1 MPRRLPRALLTVAT
15 TAALLFPPAAFAQS
29 SDEPVRD
36 AATQSSE
43 DPDWSGRKLHQ
54 SIDTLADVGSSQVTV
69 PGPLRDIS
77 PEYPLPVDENIREV
91 RIVGKRIDDLAQRI
105 ERWTIASPAM
115 GRNVSVQIQRS
126 ANPFVP
132 APMFYLLDGAD
143 AEYDSGWVA
152 NGGVPDVLG
161 RENVTVVMPTQAR
174 ASLYSNWVADDPELG
189 RNQWET
195 FLTQELPRALESD
208 PLLHFNGHRAI
219 GGLSMGAI
227 GALHLAN
234 SNPEL
239 YDAAVG
245 ISGCY
250 STTSE
255 LGRQTINALVSTRGG
270 TLDNL
275 WGPFG
280 SPQWESH
287 DTVEKPEGLRD
298 MAIYLAAAN
307 GVIGQEDLQFYA
319 EDPAREIIAGTA
331 LERGVLDCTRDLD
344 EAMRERGMTHQVVE
358 YSPAGAHNWRYF
370 NEQLTPAWQTIK
382 ASLY

>member
-1 MPRRLPRALLTVAT
+1 M
-15 TAALLFPPAAFAQS
+15 
-29 SDEPVRD
+29 
-36 AATQSSE
+36 ATQSSE
-43 DPDWSGRKLHQ
+43 DPDWSGQKLHQ
-54 SIDTLADVGSSQVTV
+54 TIETLANLGSSQFNI
-69 PGPLRDIS
+69 PGPLKEIS
-77 PEYPLPVDENIREV
+77 PEYPLPVDESIREV
-91 RIVGKRIDDLAQRI
+91 RIVNRRIDSLSHRV
-105 ERWTIASPAM
+105 ERWTVASPAM

-132 APMFYLLDGAD
+132 APMLYLLDGAD
-143 AEYDSGWVA
+143 AEYNSGWVA
-152 NGGVPDVLG
+152 NGGVPNVLG

-195 FLTQELPRALESD
+195 FLTEELPRALEAD
-208 PLLHFNGHRAI
+208 PLLHFNGRRAI

-234 SNPEL
+234 NNPEI
-239 YDAAVG
+239 YDAAIG

-270 TLDNL
+270 ILDNL

-280 SPQWESH
+280 SPQWASH
-287 DTVEKPEGLRD
+287 DTVDKPDGLRD
-298 MAIYLAAAN
+298 MAVYLAAAN
-307 GVIGQEDLQFYA
+307 GVIGQEDLKFYA
-319 EDPAREIIAGTA
+319 EDPARAIIAGTA

-358 YSPAGAHNWRYF
+358 YSPTGAHNWRYF
-370 NEQLTPAWQTIK
+370 NEQLAPAWQTIRP
-382 ASLY
+382 SLY

>member
-1 MPRRLPRALLTVAT
+1 MSLVAAAT
-15 TAALLFPPAAFAQS
+15 SAALLLPAVAHAQS
-29 SDEPVRD
+29 SDETVREV
-36 AATQSSE
+36 ATQSSE
-43 DPDWSGRKLHQ
+43 DPDWSGQKLHQ
-54 SIDTLADVGSSQVTV
+54 TIETLANLGSSQFNI
-69 PGPLRDIS
+69 PGPLKEIS
-77 PEYPLPVDENIREV
+77 PEYPLPVDESIREV
-91 RIVGKRIDDLAQRI
+91 RIVNRRIDSLSHRV
-105 ERWTIASPAM
+105 ERWTVASPAM

-132 APMFYLLDGAD
+132 APMLYLLDGAD
-143 AEYDSGWVA
+143 AEYNSGWVA
-152 NGGVPDVLG
+152 NGGVPNVLG

-195 FLTQELPRALESD
+195 FLTEELPRALEAD
-208 PLLHFNGHRAI
+208 PLLHFNGRRAI

-234 SNPEL
+234 NNPEI
-239 YDAAVG
+239 YDAAIG

-270 TLDNL
+270 ILDNL

-280 SPQWESH
+280 SPQWASH
-287 DTVEKPEGLRD
+287 DTVDKPDGLRD
-298 MAIYLAAAN
+298 MAVYLAAAN
-307 GVIGQEDLQFYA
+307 GVIGQEDLKFYA
-319 EDPAREIIAGTA
+319 EDPARAIIAGTA

-358 YSPAGAHNWRYF
+358 YSPTGAHNWRYF
-370 NEQLTPAWQTIK
+370 NEQLAPAWQTIRP
-382 ASLY
+382 SLY